1 MCLVTKFW
9 KAFSSSWENPVS
21 YRRRAWEGEVD
32 GWVPK
37 RAARAA
43 TVPTRAKMVKSLD
56 LFEVL
61 GCVEAVYY
69 MKLSEVMRESLLLS
83 KFTAPIY
90 SSVLG

>member
-1 MCLVTKFW
+1 
-9 KAFSSSWENPVS
+9 
-21 YRRRAWEGEVD
+21 
-32 GWVPK
+32 VPK

-61 GCVEAVYY
+61 GCVEVVYY
-69 MKLSEVMRESLLLS
+69 MILCEIMRESLLLS
-83 KFTAPIY
+83 KFTVAIY

>member
-1 MCLVTKFW
+1 MV
-9 KAFSSSWENPVS
+9 E
-21 YRRRAWEGEVD
+21 

-43 TVPTRAKMVKSLD
+43 TVPTRAKIVKSLD

-69 MKLSEVMRESLLLS
+69 MKLCEVMRESLLLS
-83 KFTAPIY
+83 KFTDAIY